1 MEKKRNTSTYNDD
14 EIDLLELFMVLK
26 RKLWLILI
34 MAFLGGGI
42 AGAFSKFVLIPQY
55 NSSAML
61 YILSKETTLTS
72 LADLQIGSQL
82 TKDYTVIVTSRPVLE
97 EVISRLNLDITYKE
111 LREKITIDNPKD
123 TRILTLTVQDPD
135 PMLAKLIVDQVAATA
150 SDYIGDIMEMVPPKL
165 IEDGEAAVYPVSP
178 NNKKNALLGAVAGAG
193 LICGLITIG
202 FILND
207 TVQTEEDVEKY
218 LNLTVLASVPER
230 GGKSKKGKKDKK
242 KGSEK
247 EKSGGKS
254 PGRSRKKQGKG
265 EK

>member
-82 TKDYTVIVTSRPVLE
+82 TKDYTVIVTSRLVLE

-111 LREKITIDNPKD
+111 LREKITI
-123 TRILTLTVQDPD
+123 LTLTVQDPA

>member
-1 MEKKRNTSTYNDD
+1 MEKKRGTSTYNDD
-14 EIDLLELFMVLK
+14 EIDLLELLIVLK
-26 RKLWLILI
+26 RKLWLILL

-42 AGAFSKFVLIPQY
+42 AGTFSKFVLIPQY

-82 TKDYTVIVTSRPVLE
+82 TKDYAVIVTSRPVLE
-97 EVISRLNLDITYKE
+97 EVINRLNLDITYKE

-135 PMLAKLIVDQVAATA
+135 PQLAKLIVDQVAATA

-165 IEDGEAAVYPVSP
+165 IENGEIAIYPVSP
-178 NNKKNALLGAVAGAG
+178 NNRKNALLGAIAGAG
-193 LICGLITIG
+193 LICGLVTVG
-202 FILND
+202 FVLND
-207 TVQTEEDVEKY
+207 TIQTEEDVERY

-230 GGKSKKGKKDKK
+230 GEKTKKEKKKDKK
-242 KGSEK
+242 ARKQEK
-247 EKSGGKS
+247 NDDRS

-265 EK
+265 DR

>member
-1 MEKKRNTSTYNDD
+1 MEKKRGTSTYNDD
-14 EIDLLELFMVLK
+14 EIDLLELFLVLK
-26 RKLWLILI
+26 QKLWLILL

-82 TKDYTVIVTSRPVLE
+82 TKDYAVIVTSRPVLE
-97 EVISRLNLDITYKE
+97 EVINRLNLDITYKN

-135 PMLAKLIVDQVAATA
+135 PQLAKLIVDQVAATA

-165 IEDGEAAVYPVSP
+165 IEDGEVAIHQVSP
-178 NNKKNALLGAVAGAG
+178 NNRKNALLGAIAGAG
-193 LICGLITIG
+193 LICGLVTVG
-202 FILND
+202 FVLND
-207 TVQTEEDVEKY
+207 TIQTEEDVEKY

-230 GGKSKKGKKDKK
+230 GGKAKKGNKKEKAGK
-242 KGSEK
+242 K
-247 EKSGGKS
+247 EKSNDKS

-265 EK
+265 DK

>member
-1 MEKKRNTSTYNDD
+1 
-14 EIDLLELFMVLK
+14 MVLK

-111 LREKITIDNPKD
+111 LREKNNHRQSERYPNPY
-123 TRILTLTVQDPD
+123 
-135 PMLAKLIVDQVAATA
+135 A
-150 SDYIGDIMEMVPPKL
+150 
-165 IEDGEAAVYPVSP
+165 DGS
-178 NNKKNALLGAVAGAG
+178 GSGSHAGKA
-193 LICGLITIG
+193 
-202 FILND
+202 D
-207 TVQTEEDVEKY
+207 
-218 LNLTVLASVPER
+218 R
-230 GGKSKKGKKDKK
+230 G
-242 KGSEK
+242 
-247 EKSGGKS
+247 SGGCH
-254 PGRSRKKQGKG
+254 GL
-265 EK
+265 